1 MSDDNSDDGNED
13 SSHFGKSVDMR
24 FVLCSFKYKKRQQFD
39 ISQRHALPPM
49 DQILAGLN
57 DNAETRFFGMRSA
70 SQFLLHLMY
79 SLLPFAMGIVVARF
93 YLQQQ
98 RDPS

>member
-13 SSHFGKSVDMR
+13 SSHFGRSVDMR
-24 FVLCSFKYKKRQQFD
+24 FVICRFKYKRRQQYD
-39 ISQRHALPPM
+39 ISQRHPLPPM

-57 DNAETRFFGMRSA
+57 DDAETRFFGMRSA
-70 SQFLLHLMY
+70 SQFVLLLMY
-79 SLLPFAMGIVVARF
+79 SLLPFVMGIVVARF
-93 YLQQQ
+93 YILQQ